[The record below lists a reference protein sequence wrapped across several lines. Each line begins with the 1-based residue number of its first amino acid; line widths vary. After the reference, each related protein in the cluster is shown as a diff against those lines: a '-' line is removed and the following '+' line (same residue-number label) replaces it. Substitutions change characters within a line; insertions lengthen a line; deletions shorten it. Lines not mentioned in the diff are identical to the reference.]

1 MKLPVVMTEVY
12 SLKQDAID
20 QLMGEIDVNREKYIQ
35 GESRDLLDEIDNNL
49 IEQFNFENDIH
60 PDTRLKL
67 DHDNKYDS
75 QKHQEIVIENAKII
89 YDSFK
94 SLSPLD
100 AFNHKGIWIYYAHLW
115 GDYIAWRHDYINES
129 DPNIELHF
137 FANKKKSFSILS
149 FLRDHEIYK
158 HWVTMHTLNSSMDF
172 KNSEFTID
180 EILSILY
187 TNWHFVN
194 RIHEFDSLFYNKNIL
209 LAISSALI
217 RFDNADDIKKLN
229 DRVFRGT
236 NSGVNNNRTYAGF
249 LRRVDARMSQ
259 VKFAVPEIYSQDEL
273 NDEIYSILI
282 EALDNYEKYNSA

>member
-1 MKLPVVMTEVY
+1 MKLPVVMTEIY
-12 SLKQDAID
+12 SLKQEAID
-20 QLMGEIDVNREKYIQ
+20 QLMGGIDTNREKYIQ

-60 PDTRLKL
+60 PYDHLKL

-75 QKHQEIVIENAKII
+75 QKHQEIIVENAKNI

-94 SLSPLD
+94 NLSPLN
-100 AFNHKGIWIYYAHLW
+100 AFNHKGIWIYYAHFW
-115 GDYIAWRHDYINES
+115 GDYIAWRHDYINKS

-137 FANKKKSFSILS
+137 FATKKKNFSILS

-158 HWVTMHTLNSSMDF
+158 HWVTLHTLNSMDF
-172 KNSEFTID
+172 KNSEFAID

-217 RFDNADDIKKLN
+217 KFDNVEDIKKLN

-282 EALDNYEKYNSA
+282 EALKNYEKYNLA